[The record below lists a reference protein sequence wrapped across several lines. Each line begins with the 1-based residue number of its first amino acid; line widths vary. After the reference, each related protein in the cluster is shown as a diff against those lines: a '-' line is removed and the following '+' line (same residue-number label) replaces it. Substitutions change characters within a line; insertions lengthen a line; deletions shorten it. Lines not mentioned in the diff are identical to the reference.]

1 MPTTV
6 FDQQQAP
13 RGGGGASSAAEVSYD
28 GAASG
33 LAAGN
38 VQEATDAIWAKIREC
53 LIWEGVS

>member
-1 MPTTV
+1 MVEATMPGHV
-6 FDQQQAP
+6 ARLSDLP
-13 RGGGGASSAAEVSYD
+13 DSAAEVSYD

-53 LIWEGVS
+53 LMWEGVD